1 MAGVKELRGKGK
13 CTKIGEIVK
22 SQMVHSP
29 GSCGLGFRLQFS
41 EKVLEGV

>member
-13 CTKIGEIVK
+13 FKIGELVK
-22 SQMVHSP
+22 SQMVYSP

-41 EKVLEGV
+41 EKVLEDV